1 MKLDEFL
8 SSRQIPF
15 ERMEHRPTFTANRMA
30 QALHVPGREVAKSVL
45 LRTSRGHYVLAVV
58 PAPYRVDLEQLC
70 QCLGEADLELA
81 SEREMEQ
88 VFPDCE
94 CGAMPPFGSL
104 YQVPTVVDDNLAQD
118 DEIVF
123 DAQNH
128 HEAIRM
134 SYSDY
139 EALEHPRRGHFVR
152 H

>member
-8 SSRQIPF
+8 SSRRVPF
-15 ERMEHRPTFTANRMA
+15 QRLEHRPTYTANRMA

-45 LRTSRGHYVLAVV
+45 LRNGRGQYVLAVV
-58 PAPYRVDLEQLC
+58 PAPYHVDLGRLRDY
-70 QCLGEADLELA
+70 LGEDELELA
-81 SEREMEQ
+81 SEREMEEA
-88 VFPDCE
+88 FPDCE

-104 YQVPTVVDDNLAQD
+104 YRMPTVVDDKLAED

-134 SYSDY
+134 AYRDF
-139 EALEHPRRGHFVR
+139 EDLERPQHGRFARA
-152 H
+152 

>member
-8 SSRQIPF
+8 SNRQVPF
-15 ERMEHRPTFTANRMA
+15 QRLEHRPTYTANRMA
-30 QALHVPGREVAKSVL
+30 QSLHVPGREVAKSVL
-45 LRTSRGHYVLAVV
+45 LRNGRGQYLLAVV
-58 PAPYRVDLEQLC
+58 PAPCHVDLARLRDY
-70 QCLGEADLELA
+70 LGEDELELA
-81 SEREMEQ
+81 TEEEMEE

-104 YQVPTVVDDNLAQD
+104 YQMPTVVDDTLAED

-134 SYSDY
+134 AYRDF
-139 EALEHPRRGHFVR
+139 EALEHPQHGRFARA
-152 H
+152 